1 MTILIFLIV
10 LSILVLAHEW
20 GHFITAKRAGAKVEE
35 FGFGFPPRVFS
46 FKKNGTE
53 FSLNLIPFGGYV
65 KIFGELGDHKD
76 SPGSFSGLKISKRA
90 KIISAGVFMN
100 MVLALVLLS
109 FVNLIGRPMI
119 ITEKEAPY
127 ARNIQL
133 QILDTAKDSPASI
146 AGVKTGDKIL
156 EIYSNG
162 ESQPVGDIDSFKKIV
177 ESASGKE
184 IVLKVKRGAEIKDFN
199 IIPRINPPEN
209 EGALGVSLARVGL
222 VKSKWY
228 LFLWEG
234 LKDTALLF
242 WLIISSLFLLFKTLI
257 IEGRMMGELAGPI
270 GIATLTG
277 QAYVMGLSYLMNLVA
292 VLSIHLAILNFL
304 PFPALDGGRLVFLA
318 FEKLRGKPISQ
329 KIEQAVNLS
338 GFVLL
343 LALMAFI
350 TWKDIVKLF

>member
-1 MTILIFLIV
+1 M
-10 LSILVLAHEW
+10 
-20 GHFITAKRAGAKVEE
+20 
-35 FGFGFPPRVFS
+35 
-46 FKKNGTE
+46 
-53 FSLNLIPFGGYV
+53 
-65 KIFGELGDHKD
+65 
-76 SPGSFSGLKISKRA
+76 
-90 KIISAGVFMN
+90 
-100 MVLALVLLS
+100 
-109 FVNLIGRPMI
+109 
-119 ITEKEAPY
+119 
-127 ARNIQL
+127 
-133 QILDTAKDSPASI
+133 
-146 AGVKTGDKIL
+146 
-156 EIYSNG
+156 
-162 ESQPVGDIDSFKKIV
+162 
-177 ESASGKE
+177 
-184 IVLKVKRGAEIKDFN
+184 KVKRGAEIKDFN